1 MMKPFVS
8 FGTILVILAL
18 PLAAYAQEPTGTA
31 TAPISGSTAAAGH
44 ETAATS
50 APTLSADQSMKL
62 HQHVLKEK
70 KPSVKV
76 GESVAVGT
84 ILPTKVELYSLPA
97 DLGLK
102 TDYRYTVVND
112 LIVLAEA
119 KSHKVVQ
126 IIN

>member
-44 ETAATS
+44 EAAV
-50 APTLSADQSMKL
+50 PTLSADQSMKL
-62 HQHVLKEK
+62 HQHVLKDK
-70 KPSVKV
+70 KQSVKV